1 MRHFIVATKH
11 EYARRGLPGRNIRF
25 AVYEMKKN
33 IPVFRCMFEVC
44 TASWKGGDGVHDAM
58 NALARHVP
66 QVVRDG
72 KWVQGSKSV
81 IPAKYRDG
89 YYQPDNPHFRI
100 TAV

>member
-1 MRHFIVATKH
+1 MRHFIVAKQH
-11 EYARRGLPGRNIRF
+11 EYSRRGLPGRNIRF
-25 AVYEMKKN
+25 FVYELKRN
-33 IPVFRCMFEVC
+33 VPVFRCSLEIC
-44 TASWKGGDGVHDAM
+44 TASCKSGDGVHDAM

-72 KWVQGSKSV
+72 KWVPGTKA
-81 IPAKYRDG
+81 ILPKEFIHG